1 MIENAKLVFDV
12 GGTYFKAK
20 FSQQDAIGLIDGP
33 LTEMEYEI
41 TIKGIYGEGSFELMD
56 TIEIVGKMP
65 RDGEDLSIQVNPTKW
80 NTNWEKS
87 SGTVMVK
94 FWGGDYD
101 QIDPDTVKMVGPGA
115 VYEINSDSW
124 NLTDDHL
131 IVKFSK
137 KEALGI
143 IPDPTPG
150 DKHIIRITG
159 DLNGSSSFDFEYVVD
174 IVGSK
179 K

>member
-1 MIENAKLVFDV
+1 MAK
-12 GGTYFKAK
+12 K
-20 FSQQDAIGLIDGP
+20 I
-33 LTEMEYEI
+33 LTEEH
-41 TIKGIYGEGSFELMD
+41 KNKLRANAAKARAA
-56 TIEIVGKMP
+56 VGKVP
-65 RDGEDLSIQVNPTKW
+65 KDSEKLSIQDNPTKW

-94 FWGGDYD
+94 FWGEDYD
-101 QIDPDTVKMVGPGA
+101 QIDPATVKMVGPGA
-115 VYEINSDSW
+115 VGMIFPVAS

-137 KEALGI
+137 KEAISI
-143 IPDPTPG
+143 ITEPTPG
-150 DKHIIRITG
+150 DKHVIRITNG
-159 DLNGSSSFDFEYVVD
+159 PTDLVTFSFKYAIE